1 MLTFDWA
8 MDFALDAFV
17 AVADFL
23 GIMLN
28 SIGAF
33 TMVIALFF
41 AAALVGSF
49 FIPIMGH
56 ANPAGSDGTRRLT
69 SGKAQRSASDV
80 KRISL
85 H

>member
-1 MLTFDWA
+1 MFTFDWA

-17 AVADFL
+17 AVADIL
-23 GIMLN
+23 GILLN

-33 TMVIALFF
+33 TLVIALFF
-41 AAALVGSF
+41 AAALVGAF

-56 ANPAGSDGTRRLT
+56 ANPAGSDGTRRLA
-69 SGKAQRSASDV
+69 SGKTRKTGGDV